1 MKVNLQQKII
11 IIALI
16 TTLLALGVSGLISR
30 SIARGKLVQEIEI
43 SVMNSARAV
52 AQMGDVIEGLKEED
66 PRRVQEQV
74 SRVLLSSD
82 NIEFI
87 VVTDLEGRR
96 YSHPNPEEIG
106 RFFQGG
112 DEIRVLETGEEYTSE
127 AQGTLG
133 LSVRGFTPIHNENQ
147 ERIGMVAVGILSEN
161 VQKITAGLN
170 YGTVLSIFIGSLIGL
185 LGALILSKNIKK
197 SLIGLEPI
205 EITTLYQKYQGL
217 LDTVSEGIISIDEKG
232 RINYMNQGG
241 YEILQLE
248 NPNIQGKSVE
258 EVFWENPLTRTLKG
272 KKSEEHVTC
281 FFQGKEIIMN
291 TRLIEHK
298 GKVLGAIGSFKDK
311 KDITRLAEELTGA
324 RILTDSLRATTHEF
338 SNKLQA
344 ILGLIQ
350 LGNIEEAQSYL
361 LETQEKNESL
371 LQTLGKNIRNVKL
384 QGLLLGKIHRCQE
397 EGVQLLIDEKS
408 FVMDPEN
415 STGDHQCVMTIVG
428 NLVDNAL
435 EALTTGNFADSHSED
450 SEQKTIRL
458 LIQESEKN
466 IKIEV
471 ADKGPGISHEDAP
484 RIFEKGFSSKGKDRG
499 FGLHIVK
506 KCVDSHQGSLKIDT
520 SDREGTMFHITLPK
534 RKNTNRTG
542 ENKGT
547 E

>member
-1 MKVNLQQKII
+1 MRIKLQQKII

-30 SIARGKLVQEIEI
+30 SIARGKLVQEIET
-43 SVMNSARAV
+43 SVMNSARTV
-52 AQMGDVIEGLKEED
+52 AQMGDVIEGLKEGD
-66 PRRVQEQV
+66 PRRVQDQV

-82 NIEFI
+82 TIEFI
-87 VVTDLEGRR
+87 VVTDMEGRR

-112 DEIRVLETGEEYTSE
+112 DEVRVLEIGEEYTSE

-133 LSVRGFTPIHNENQ
+133 LSIRGFTPIHDENQ

-161 VQKITAGLN
+161 VQKITGELN
-170 YGTVLSIFIGSLIGL
+170 YGTVLSIVIGALIGL

-197 SLIGLEPI
+197 SLMGLEPV
-205 EITTLYQKYQGL
+205 EISTLYQKYQGL
-217 LDTVSEGIISIDEKG
+217 LDTVSEGILSIDDQG

-241 YEILQLE
+241 YEILRLD
-248 NPNIQGKSVE
+248 NPHIQGKSVE
-258 EVFWENPLTRTLKG
+258 DIFPGNPLSRTLREKV
-272 KKSEEHVTC
+272 SEEHVTC
-281 FFQGKEIIMN
+281 FFQGKEIIMS
-291 TRLIEHK
+291 TKVIEHH
-298 GKVLGAIGSFKDK
+298 GKIFGAIGSFKDK

-350 LGNIEEAQSYL
+350 MGSIDEAQSYL
-361 LETQEKNESL
+361 LETQENNESL
-371 LQTLGKNIRNVKL
+371 LQTLGQNILNVKL

-397 EGVQLLIDEKS
+397 EGVQLLIDERS
-408 FVMDPEN
+408 IVMDPEN

-435 EALTTGNFADSHSED
+435 EALINECSAEDDSGTSDH
-450 SEQKTIRL
+450 KTIRL
-458 LIQESEKN
+458 LIQESDKN
-466 IKIEV
+466 IKIE
-471 ADKGPGISHEDAP
+471 AEDNGPGIPHEDASK
-484 RIFEKGFSSKGKDRG
+484 IFEKGFSSKGENRG

-506 KCVDSHQGSLKIDT
+506 KCVDSHRGSLKIDT
-520 SDREGTMFHITLPK
+520 SEGEGTTFYITLPK
-534 RKNTNRTG
+534 EDRG
-542 ENKGT
+542 ME
-547 E
+547 